1 MSDDDHTRTED
12 RDDPSTDVTSDVDKT
27 DPAEAPEHEITET
40 PKRPVTD
47 RTTAPQS
54 PYSGRQAGIGFV
66 VMLIGVAVVFGV
78 PLLL

>member
-1 MSDDDHTRTED
+1 MSDDEPQRTQD
-12 RDDPSTDVTSDVDKT
+12 RDDPSDDVTSDVDKS
-27 DPAEAPEHEITET
+27 DPATAPEHEITET
-40 PKRPVTD
+40 PKEPAVE

-54 PYSGRQAGIGFV
+54 PYSSRAAGIGFV